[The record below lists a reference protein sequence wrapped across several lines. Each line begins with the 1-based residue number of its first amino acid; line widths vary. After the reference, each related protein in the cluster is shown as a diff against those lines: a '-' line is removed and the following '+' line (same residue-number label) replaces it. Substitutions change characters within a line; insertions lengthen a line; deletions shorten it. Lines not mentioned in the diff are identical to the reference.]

1 MKKLLALLLLSFPVF
16 SAEKDI
22 NQIWCSSMNGD
33 YEFITKDGTYVDC
46 LTNEFAVEQDSF
58 ICGVIATPHAEY
70 PDNMARLSS
79 LRSVRL
85 AVMLSNMV
93 SFY

>member
-1 MKKLLALLLLSFPVF
+1 MTTISKMFKLNVKIIRIKK
-16 SAEKDI
+16 I
-22 NQIWCSSMNGD
+22 G
-33 YEFITKDGTYVDC
+33 
-46 LTNEFAVEQDSF
+46 
-58 ICGVIATPHAEY
+58 GVIATPHAEY

-85 AVMLSNMV
+85 EVMLSNMV

>member
-1 MKKLLALLLLSFPVF
+1 MTTISKMFKLNVKIIRIKK
-16 SAEKDI
+16 I
-22 NQIWCSSMNGD
+22 G
-33 YEFITKDGTYVDC
+33 
-46 LTNEFAVEQDSF
+46 
-58 ICGVIATPHAEY
+58 GVIATPHAEY

>member
-1 MKKLLALLLLSFPVF
+1 MGRAAPS
-16 SAEKDI
+16 
-22 NQIWCSSMNGD
+22 Q
-33 YEFITKDGTYVDC
+33 
-46 LTNEFAVEQDSF
+46 QDSF

-85 AVMLSNMV
+85 AVIFSNMV
-93 SFY
+93 SFLLEQIPFFGLLIYHDRNKNIFTKWL